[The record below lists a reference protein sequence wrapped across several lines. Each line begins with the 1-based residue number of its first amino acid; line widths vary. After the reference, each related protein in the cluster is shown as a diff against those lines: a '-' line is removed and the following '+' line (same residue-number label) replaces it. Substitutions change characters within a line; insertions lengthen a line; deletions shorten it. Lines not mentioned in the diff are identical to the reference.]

1 MRGIRLLTASLVL
14 AVPFGVVVLAVHAV
28 GCTTVEDAESAQTA
42 RDDAGAYDASAVAP
56 LDGGP
61 SRADG
66 ATSPGPSCE
75 AYCKDVVS
83 TCTGEDTQYG
93 SPEECIW
100 VCERL
105 APGSLGD
112 KDGDTVACR
121 AYHASTNAK
130 TDTRTW
136 CAAAGPF
143 GGGVCGDRC
152 GAFCGLA
159 LAVCTSA
166 GGDGGA
172 PWSSEP
178 DCVTACASFAYLD
191 GGTDGGG
198 EGSNGATS
206 GDTLNCRLRVLRAAL
221 RDPSKCGDLGT
232 PSDTCK

>member
-1 MRGIRLLTASLVL
+1 MRRIRLLTASVVL
-14 AVPFGVVVLAVHAV
+14 AVPFGVVAVAVHVV
-28 GCTTVEDAESAQTA
+28 GCTTVEDAESAPGT
-42 RDDAGAYDASAVAP
+42 REDAGAYDASPVAP
-56 LDGGP
+56 LDGGMP
-61 SRADG
+61 RGDG
-66 ATSPGPSCE
+66 AAGPGPTCE
-75 AYCKDVVS
+75 AYCKDVLE
-83 TCTGEDTQYG
+83 TCTGADSQYG

-112 KDGDTVACR
+112 KDVDTVACR
-121 AYHASTNAK
+121 AYHASTTAK

-152 GAFCGLA
+152 GAFCNLA
-159 LAVCTSA
+159 LAVCW

-172 PWSSEP
+172 PWASEP
-178 DCVTACASFAYLD
+178 DCVTACSEHAYLD

-206 GDTLNCRLRVLRAAL
+206 GDTLNCRLRVLRGAL
-221 RDPSKCGDLGT
+221 RDPSKCADLGS
-232 PSDTCK
+232 PSNTCK